1 MAQRKWA
8 LQLHFSKRPERG
20 LTADI
25 IWNVYEASKD
35 CPGTKWQVLSS
46 HETVSRE
53 VPREPTAEGR
63 EPVRAGCV
71 LQSSLGSCGTGPAV
85 LACLL

>member
-46 HETVSRE
+46 HETVS
-53 VPREPTAEGR
+53 AGR
-63 EPVRAGCV
+63 SLVNPLPRAG
-71 LQSSLGSCGTGPAV
+71 SR
-85 LACLL
+85 